1 MFMMCVKKKTII
13 YYGLGIIG
21 VIALFLGILFFNNDS
36 PVSATGQEKVSDLS
50 DIIVKIG
57 SYGYQVEQQPAEI
70 EQVNIPEKFN
80 DVYINYNEMQK
91 IQGFNLEKYKGKTVK
106 RYCFKVTNY
115 KDVIK
120 DNKNNFDD
128 VFINVLIY
136 KNKII
141 AGEVFSNNLDGFMH
155 TFDGKNYY
163 QKQTTSEIQTSEK
176 K

>member
-57 SYGYQVEQQPAEI
+57 SYGYQVEQQPVEI
-70 EQVNIPEKFN
+70 EQVSIPEKFN

-91 IQGFNLEKYKGKTVK
+91 SQGFNLEKYKGKTVK